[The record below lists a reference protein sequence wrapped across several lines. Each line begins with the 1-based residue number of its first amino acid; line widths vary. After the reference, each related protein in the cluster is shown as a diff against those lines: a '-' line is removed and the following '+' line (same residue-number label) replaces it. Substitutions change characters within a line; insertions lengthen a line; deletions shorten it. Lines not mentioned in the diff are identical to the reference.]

1 MKLRTAIRNNNLFI
15 HKNLNMADT
24 KIFNLIPAS
33 LQEDL
38 IEEVKQILKER
49 EQGTDNKKIDPDV
62 LAFIKDK
69 KNKTKK

>member
-1 MKLRTAIRNNNLFI
+1 MKLRTAIRNNNFFI